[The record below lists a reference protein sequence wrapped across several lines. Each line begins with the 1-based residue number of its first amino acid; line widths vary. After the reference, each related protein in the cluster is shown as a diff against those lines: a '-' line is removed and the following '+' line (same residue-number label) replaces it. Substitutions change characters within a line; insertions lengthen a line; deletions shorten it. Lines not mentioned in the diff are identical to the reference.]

1 MRVIG
6 GDLKGK
12 KILFSDSK
20 KTRPLKDLVRES
32 IFNVINHSKLI
43 NVELIDSY
51 VLDLYSGIG
60 SFGLE
65 CISQKA
71 KKVVFVE
78 EDKQALSILDK
89 NLKNL
94 SAKDKNEIFN
104 GKVEDYLKQNIV
116 SKFNIFFFDPPF
128 ANINYLDNLKKI
140 KEIGIYAKNN
150 LVIVHRERKSF
161 ENYDQIFETISTKN
175 YGRSKIIFG
184 IFY

>member
-1 MRVIG
+1 MRIIG

-20 KTRPLKDLVRES
+20 KTRPLRDLVKES
-32 IFNVINHSKLI
+32 IFNIINHSKLI
-43 NVELIDSY
+43 NVELPSSH

-78 EDKQALSILDK
+78 EDRQALLILDK
-89 NLKNL
+89 NLTNL
-94 SAKDKNEIFN
+94 SVQDKNQVFD
-104 GKVEDYLKQNIV
+104 GKVEDYLNQNIV

-128 ANINYLDNLKKI
+128 ADINYLNNIKKI
-140 KEIGIYAKNN
+140 KEIGIYTKNN
-150 LVIVHRERKSF
+150 LVIVHREKKSL
-161 ENYDQIFETISTKN
+161 ENYDKIFKTISTKN

-184 IFY
+184 IFI

>member
-1 MRVIG
+1 MRIIS

-12 KILFSDSK
+12 KILLSESK
-20 KTRPLKDLVRES
+20 KTRPLRDLVKES

-43 NVELIDSY
+43 SVELSNSH

-60 SFGLE
+60 SFGFE

-78 EDKQALSILDK
+78 EDRQALSLLNK
-89 NLKNL
+89 NLTNL
-94 SAKDKNEIFN
+94 SVKDKIQVFD
-104 GKVEDYLKQNIV
+104 GKVEDYLNQNII

-128 ANINYLDNLKKI
+128 TDINYLNNIKRI
-140 KEIGIYAKNN
+140 KEMGIYTKNN

-161 ENYDQIFETISTKN
+161 EKYDQIFKTISTKN

-184 IFY
+184 IFV